1 MRDHSKIWLKALLV
15 AWRSSDAVCAPRC
28 IAQHAPPHYI
38 PDDTAVKHSAASVV
52 QLLMGLVRP
61 AASAPTMR
69 RHAWDVGH
77 TVLGRAAM
85 MLGVL
90 NAILGIFIFVSG
102 YGGEQYSRQCM
113 FASSTQL

>member
-1 MRDHSKIWLKALLV
+1 MPLLS
-15 AWRSSDAVCAPRC
+15 A
-28 IAQHAPPHYI
+28 
-38 PDDTAVKHSAASVV
+38 SAALICCL

-102 YGGEQYSRQCM
+102 YGGEQAQFLTVLRER
-113 FASSTQL
+113 